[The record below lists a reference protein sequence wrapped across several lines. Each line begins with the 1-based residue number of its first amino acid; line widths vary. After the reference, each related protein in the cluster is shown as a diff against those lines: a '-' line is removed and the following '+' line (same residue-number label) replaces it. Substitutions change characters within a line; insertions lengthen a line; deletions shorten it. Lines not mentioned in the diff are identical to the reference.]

1 MNTEPRLA
9 MLETQ
14 LAYLK
19 ASLTVFE
26 RMEAENPDADLECV
40 CASIEDSISSVEHQ
54 ILCVD
59 DWAADQVENDKA
71 NRADYIRDVYLGDR

>member
-1 MNTEPRLA
+1 MTETRLH
-9 MLETQ
+9 MLETH

-26 RMEAENPDADLECV
+26 RMETENPDADLECV

-54 ILCVD
+54 IFCID
-59 DWAADQVENDKA
+59 DWAADQLEDVKA
-71 NRADYIRDVYLGDR
+71 RKADYVRDVFLGEK